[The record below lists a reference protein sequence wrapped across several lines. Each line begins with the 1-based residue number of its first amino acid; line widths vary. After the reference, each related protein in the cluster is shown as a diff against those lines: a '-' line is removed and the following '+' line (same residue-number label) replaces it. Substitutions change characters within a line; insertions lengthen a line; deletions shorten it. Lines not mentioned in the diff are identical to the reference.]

1 MNETANDNFQYISQ
15 LMGVLASE
23 SRSNRQETDK
33 IELLLK
39 RVAKQSSIS
48 YEKLGEEVTSE
59 TLDNYEKLSI
69 PTKMDTLI
77 NENYDLLYQIEQ
89 QRFVNN
95 KISILIQSIMEHF
108 VSIKNFIKE
117 QKFMREQDLDNFI
130 YENFESQAVI
140 LNSHIDI
147 LREKKDIS
155 GKNLS
160 RIIAQLE
167 SMFKNIDWSLIS
179 KDKHEFKLLL
189 SQIQNLDE
197 SFNIKLLSKE
207 DITVAKTYC
216 K

>member
-1 MNETANDNFQYISQ
+1 
-15 LMGVLASE
+15 
-23 SRSNRQETDK
+23 
-33 IELLLK
+33 
-39 RVAKQSSIS
+39 
-48 YEKLGEEVTSE
+48 
-59 TLDNYEKLSI
+59 
-69 PTKMDTLI
+69 
-77 NENYDLLYQIEQ
+77 
-89 QRFVNN
+89 
-95 KISILIQSIMEHF
+95 MEHF